1 MLCGLA
7 SYDKPWK
14 ENGSSN
20 KARYCFGPTGN
31 LKKKKKKVKIGMIE

>member
-7 SYDKPWK
+7 MINRGKKMDPRIKHVIAA
-14 ENGSSN
+14 GSM
-20 KARYCFGPTGN
+20 GN